1 MLIQLRGTSG
11 SGKSFIVNKLMDKHK
26 FKPVYEKGEIMG
38 YLCKDLNLF
47 IVGKYTTACGG
58 CDSIPTQDEICR
70 RVRLGLKKGW
80 NVLFEG
86 LICSHIAERY
96 AKLYKACMKRNIPVA
111 YIFLNTPL
119 EKCRQNINKR
129 RAKAGKPPV
138 TAKNTEKD
146 DTSTHRS
153 RENMLNMG
161 VSDSDMPV
169 LSAKQAYQYI
179 LNSITKDTEDVFPFP
194 DDALPF

>member
-1 MLIQLRGTSG
+1 MLIQIRGTSG
-11 SGKSFIVNKLMDKHK
+11 SGKSFIVNRIMSKHS
-26 FKPVYEKGEIMG
+26 FKPIREKGEIIG
-38 YLCKDLNLF
+38 YICKDLNLF

-58 CDSIPTQDEICR
+58 CDSVPTQDEICR
-70 RVRLGLKKGW
+70 RIRIGLKRGY

-96 AKLYKACMKRNIPVA
+96 AKLYKDCTKRGISVT
-111 YIFLNTPL
+111 YIFLDTPL

-146 DTSTHRS
+146 YTSTHRS
-153 RENMLNMG
+153 RENMLKMG
-161 VSDSDMPV
+161 VADSDMPV
-169 LSAKQAYQYI
+169 LSAKQTYQYI
-179 LNSITKDTEDVFPFP
+179 VNHTKKNCEDIFPFP